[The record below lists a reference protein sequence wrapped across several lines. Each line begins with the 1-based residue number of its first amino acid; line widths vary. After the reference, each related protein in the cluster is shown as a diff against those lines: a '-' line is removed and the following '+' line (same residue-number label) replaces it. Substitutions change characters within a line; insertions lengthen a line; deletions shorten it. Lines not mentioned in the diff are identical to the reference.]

1 MRLCL
6 HSFRPGLL
14 AQPECSSPQD
24 PGDPRAPGC
33 LEALSPLPT
42 GAQVLQKPAPWSLSC
57 QGPWAACLWSPESL
71 TQLDQSPLPS
81 RLPRLEEGKP
91 AAGPRG
97 REAARGAWPRPLTAG
112 CVRTEQPVQRGGPGR
127 GGAQHALR
135 RHAALLHVPATRPH
149 REARLQVDPPARHVL
164 LRGLL
169 SRQLLRQLVRAPSG
183 CHTRPAPGAS
193 RDRVPYVP
201 SKMPQLP
208 T

>member
-81 RLPRLEEGKP
+81 RLPRPCPGWR
-91 AAGPRG
+91 RG
-97 REAARGAWPRPLTAG
+97 SLPLGLGGGRRPGAP
-112 CVRTEQPVQRGGPGR
+112 GPG
-127 GGAQHALR
+127 L
-135 RHAALLHVPATRPH
+135 
-149 REARLQVDPPARHVL
+149 
-164 LRGLL
+164 
-169 SRQLLRQLVRAPSG
+169 
-183 CHTRPAPGAS
+183 
-193 RDRVPYVP
+193 
-201 SKMPQLP
+201 
-208 T
+208 